1 VSHGVSLALSGEP
14 TVFIRGHIGLLARSR
29 IFVSRI
35 LNNLSLCNNRHRATS
50 LAAVK
55 ISQRRTGK
63 LMSTAPQVESTS
75 FVAPTWNA
83 IREAHARIASRIH
96 RTPVLT
102 SHSLD
107 AIAGAQFF
115 FKCDNFQKTGSF
127 KIRGAANAILSLTDA
142 EAAHGIVT
150 PSSGNHG
157 AAVACAAA
165 WRGVPAYIVM
175 PKNAPAVKCRAVESY
190 GGRITFSEPTVTS
203 RQETSARVQAETG
216 AILIHPYD
224 NDRIITGQ
232 ATAAKELLEEI
243 PDLDAVFT
251 PVSGGGLLSGT
262 CLSAKAIRPE
272 IRVIGC
278 EPARADDAY
287 RSLATGILQSLDS
300 SDTIADGL
308 RASLAPRT
316 FAILRRHLDRVL
328 LVSEEEIIGA
338 MRLVWERMKIIIE
351 PSSAVAIAPLLRPG
365 AVAELN
371 LAARAD
377 GAPPKLGIIF
387 SGGNVDFSAV
397 PF

>member
-1 VSHGVSLALSGEP
+1 M
-14 TVFIRGHIGLLARSR
+14 GL
-29 IFVSRI
+29 I
-35 LNNLSLCNNRHRATS
+35 
-50 LAAVK
+50 
-55 ISQRRTGK
+55 
-63 LMSTAPQVESTS
+63 MSTAPQVESAN
-75 FVAPTWNA
+75 FQPPTWQD
-83 IREAHARIASRIH
+83 IVDAHARIARSIH

-107 AIAGAQFF
+107 TIAAAQFF
-115 FKCDNFQKTGSF
+115 FKCENFQKTGSF

-175 PKNAPAVKCRAVESY
+175 PKNAPKVKCRAVESY
-190 GGRITFSEPTVTS
+190 GGKITFSEPTITS
-203 RQETSARVQAETG
+203 RQETSARVQSETG
-216 AILIHPYD
+216 ATLIHPYD

-232 ATAAKELLEEI
+232 ATAARELLEEI
-243 PDLDAVFT
+243 PDIDAVIA

-262 CLSAKAIRPE
+262 CLAAKGIRAN
-272 IRVIGC
+272 IHIFGG
-278 EPARADDAY
+278 EPSRADDAY
-287 RSLATGILQSLDS
+287 RSLTTGTLQSLDS

-316 FAILRRHLDRVL
+316 FAILRKHLDRVL
-328 LVSEEEIIGA
+328 LVTEEEIIAA

-351 PSSAVAIAPLLRPG
+351 PSSAVAIAPLLKPG
-365 AVAELN
+365 ATASLN
-371 LAARAD
+371 LPARSD
-377 GAPPKLGIIF
+377 GAPPKIGVIL
-387 SGGNVDFSAV
+387 SGGNIDLASL